1 MTANSNLQACIDG
14 FLAHQR
20 ALGRKYRSEQATLR
34 LLARFAADREITDIG
49 ALDAGILDEFFASRP
64 RPRAR
69 SFNQLV
75 GIVSCWLDW
84 TVAQQL
90 LDRSPLRT
98 RRRRETAQRVPFIFD
113 LAAARHLLDA
123 AAALPDNSRAVG
135 RGALYHTIFSL
146 CYGLGLRAGEAC
158 SLRVGHVDVAR
169 QLIEVRGGK
178 FGKDRLVPFGPRI
191 GNLLAVHLEHAGP
204 DHETPLFSFDGR
216 HPSHPGTAS
225 QVFHRLVIDLD
236 LNVPVGIGTPRL
248 HSLRHSFAVGCL
260 TRWYRSGDD
269 PTARLYHL
277 STFMGHVDP
286 VSTAVYLTITTDLLA
301 EANRRFETFAHPAI
315 SGMA

>member
-1 MTANSNLQACIDG
+1 MTTDLTTCIDG

-20 ALGRKYRSEQATLR
+20 ALGRKYRSEQATLA
-34 LLARFAADREITDIG
+34 LLTRFATERDIVDITG
-49 ALDAGILDEFFASRP
+49 LTAEILDEFFASRP

-75 GIVSCWLDW
+75 GVVSFWLDW
-84 TVAQQL
+84 AVAQQL
-90 LDRSPLRT
+90 LAASPVRT
-98 RRRRETAQRVPFIFD
+98 RRRRETAQKLPFIFD
-113 LAAARHLLDA
+113 LAAARRLLDA
-123 AAALPDNSRAVG
+123 AAVLPDNPRAAG
-135 RGALYHTIFSL
+135 RGDVYHTIFAL
-146 CYGLGLRAGEAC
+146 CYGLGLRAGEVC
-158 SLRVGHVDVAR
+158 GLRVGHVDVER

-191 GNLLAVHLEHAGP
+191 GQLLATRLEHAGTDP
-204 DHETPLFSFDGR
+204 EMPLFSFDGR
-216 HPSHPGTAS
+216 RPIHPCTAS

-236 LNVPVGIGTPRL
+236 LHVPDGVSTPRL

-269 PTARLYHL
+269 PIARLYQL

-286 VSTAVYLTITTDLLA
+286 VSTAVYLTITTDLLN
-301 EANRRFETFAHPAI
+301 EANRRFETYARTAI
-315 SGMA
+315 ETTV

>member
-1 MTANSNLQACIDG
+1 MTANLQTSIDG

-20 ALGRKYRSEQATLR
+20 ALGRKYRSEQATLT
-34 LLARFAADREITDIG
+34 LVARFASDRDITDI
-49 ALDAGILDEFFASRP
+49 AGLNAAILDEFFASRP

-84 TVAQQL
+84 AVGQQL

-98 RRRRETAQRVPFIFD
+98 RRRRETAQRIPFIFD
-113 LAAARHLLDA
+113 LAAARRLLDA
-123 AAALPDNSRAVG
+123 AAALPDNSRAVR
-135 RGALYHTIFSL
+135 RGVVYHTIFAL

-158 SLRVGHVDVAR
+158 SLRVGHVDIER

-191 GNLLAVHLEHAGP
+191 ANLLTTRLEHVGP
-204 DHETPLFSFDGR
+204 DPEMPLFSFDGR
-216 HPSHPGTAS
+216 HPIHPGTAS

-236 LNVPVGIGTPRL
+236 LNVPAGIGTPHL

-260 TRWYRSGDD
+260 TRWYRTGDD
-269 PTARLYHL
+269 PSARLYQL

-286 VSTAVYLTITTDLLA
+286 VSTAVYLTITTDLLN
-301 EANRRFETFAHPAI
+301 EANRRFETFAQPAI